1 MMDFHHYLITD
12 RSGRRLREGN
22 FTEPEVRMAAKAG
35 YRVFETGNR
44 EITPELTG
52 LFHHTGE

>member
-1 MMDFHHYLITD
+1 MTTQYYMIADKAGKII
-12 RSGRRLREGN
+12 REGE

-35 YRVFETGNR
+35 YRVFEQSHH

-52 LFHHTGE
+52 LFRDADP

>member
-1 MMDFHHYLITD
+1 MMAQHYTIAD
-12 RSGRRLREGN
+12 KSGKIIREGE

-35 YRVFETGNR
+35 YRVFEQGNH

-52 LFHHTGE
+52 LFRDAGQ